1 MAVWSVFLP
10 AIGLHRYFLHAD
22 DLRDAEEEERGPD
35 RPQRPPQTGGMVA
48 FQLIR
53 TPKKCLSFELQ
64 PQKKNQKSITIAYFS
79 LFSCYDLSKTA
90 LKNNFKIY
98 IYIF

>member
-10 AIGLHRYFLHAD
+10 AVGLHRYFLHAD

-35 RPQRPPQTGGMVA
+35 RPQRPPQTGGTVA

-64 PQKKNQKSITIAYFS
+64 PKKSEIFNNC
-79 LFSCYDLSKTA
+79 LFQCVQL
-90 LKNNFKIY
+90 LWFIKNSFKKQ
-98 IYIF
+98 F